1 MSSWVFHSA
10 VADMVAVCCD
20 FPWSPNMTK
29 APIGSVQTWH
39 TLKMSR
45 ILSVAWVSKVEESSS
60 QFAGDM
66 LKCLRVRTSDR
77 ADFCH

>member
-1 MSSWVFHSA
+1 
-10 VADMVAVCCD
+10 
-20 FPWSPNMTK
+20 MTK

-45 ILSVAWVSKVEESSS
+45 ILSVAWVSKVEESSC